1 MLAEKTAYRFTS
13 EGKLPGFNVGA
24 SWGFKRYVFDV
35 WIKRLEGESMIPN
48 YQVFMRPFL
57 EVVNAA
63 GGEEVKLRDVI
74 NQLEDKFG
82 LSEAE
87 REERL
92 PSGKQTV
99 LDNRIGW
106 ARTYLTK
113 AGLLEV
119 TRRAHFVITERGLN
133 AISNPHTVIDN
144 QYLKQ
149 FDEFIAFKDQKNG
162 QPELCE
168 ANQSVAEETTP
179 DEVLRAAFKQINDA
193 LASDILSRTRKVSPA
208 FFEQLLIDL
217 LLAMGYGGSNEGMAH
232 TLGRSGDNG
241 VDGVINQDPLG
252 VDQIYIQAKRYAD
265 GNNISAGE
273 IRDFFGAL
281 NLKKAQKGIFITT
294 SDFTPSAVQT
304 AKDLG
309 MRIVL
314 INGKEL
320 AKLMLR
326 YNIGSR
332 DEQVIYLKRIDE
344 EFFEL

>member
-1 MLAEKTAYRFTS
+1 MK
-13 EGKLPGFNVGA
+13 GKLPGFNVGG
-24 SWGFKRYVFDV
+24 SWGFKRYAFDL

-57 EVVNAA
+57 DVVNAA

-74 NQLEDKFG
+74 NQLADKFE

-113 AGLLEV
+113 AGMLEV

-149 FDEFIAFKDQKNG
+149 FDEFIAFKDQKNE
-162 QPELCE
+162 QPEVGE
-168 ANQSVAEETTP
+168 SSQSVAEETTP
-179 DEVLRAAFKQINDA
+179 DEVLRAAYKQINDA

-265 GNNISAGE
+265 GNNISAGD

-344 EFFEL
+344 EFFEG

>member
-1 MLAEKTAYRFTS
+1 
-13 EGKLPGFNVGA
+13 
-24 SWGFKRYVFDV
+24 
-35 WIKRLEGESMIPN
+35 MIPS
-48 YQVFMRPFL
+48 YQAFMRPLL
-57 EVVNAA
+57 EIAKAEN
-63 GGEEVKLRDVI
+63 GQEIKLRDAI
-74 NQLEDKFG
+74 NALADHFG
-82 LSEAE
+82 LSEEE
-87 REERL
+87 REEKL

-99 LDNRIGW
+99 IDSRVGW
-106 ARTYLTK
+106 ARTYLSK
-113 AGLLEV
+113 AGLIEV
-119 TRRAHFVITERGLN
+119 TRRGHFMITPRGID
-133 AISNPHTVIDN
+133 AISNPSVVIDTRF
-144 QYLKQ
+144 LKQ
-149 FDEFIAFKDQKNG
+149 YEEFVTFIS
-162 QPELCE
+162 P
-168 ANQSVAEETTP
+168 NQSKEDELSLADIESETTP
-179 DEVLRAAFKQINDA
+179 DEVLRAAYKQINDA
-193 LASDILSRTRKVSPA
+193 LASEILARTRKVSPA
-208 FFEQLLIDL
+208 FFEQLLIEL
-217 LLAMGYGGSNEGMAH
+217 LLAMGYGGSGEGMAH
-232 TLGRSGDNG
+232 TLGKSGDNG

-265 GNNISAGE
+265 GNNISAGD

>member
-1 MLAEKTAYRFTS
+1 MLPSYQDLMK
-13 EGKLPGFNVGA
+13 PV
-24 SWGFKRYVFDV
+24 
-35 WIKRLEGESMIPN
+35 LE
-48 YQVFMRPFL
+48 
-57 EVVNAA
+57 AA
-63 GGEEVKLRDVI
+63 KNEEVKLSNVVDLLAERF
-74 NQLEDKFG
+74 N
-82 LSEAE
+82 LSEDE
-87 REERL
+87 RTELL
-92 PSGKQTV
+92 PSGRQAAFT
-99 LDNRIGW
+99 NRVGW
-106 ARTYLTK
+106 AKTYLTK
-113 AGLLEV
+113 AGLLDS
-119 TRRAHFVITERGLN
+119 TRRGHFVITELGQDAL
-133 AISNPHTVIDN
+133 ISGEEINN
-144 QYLKQ
+144 QYLKH
-149 FDEFIAFKDQKNG
+149 FDHFNAFTKQKNG
-162 QPELCE
+162 D
-168 ANQSVAEETTP
+168 SSKVEETTLSDNDATP
-179 DEVLRAAFKQINDA
+179 DEVLRAAYKQINDA
-193 LASDILSRTRKVSPA
+193 LASEILARTRKVSPA

-217 LLAMGYGGSNEGMAH
+217 LLAMGYGGTGEGMAH
-232 TLGRSGDNG
+232 TLGKSGDNNG

-252 VDQIYIQAKRYAD
+252 VDQIYIQAKRYVD

-344 EFFEL
+344 EFFEG